1 MNRLVCLV
9 VGLAALA
16 AGCGG
21 DEAARPLPEG
31 RSIAAHGALAPEVQ
45 LFAEPVVATVDV
57 IVDRDRFDPDRV
69 RITGDLE
76 PYEREGDVTRERRDL
91 GRFTHLRF
99 ELTFRCLTYDCIP
112 EVAGGP
118 PRAQPGGV
126 PPPVGSQAGGFGE
139 RKTIRLGPTLVVYDD
154 PGGKT
159 RTLTDVDWQPLQSI
173 SRLNFGDTGVTGIGF
188 PFTASVTPLPALS
201 YRVTPALLAAGLL
214 LGALALLALP
224 AVLVVRALRGGPT
237 EVDVSAPEV
246 TPLERAL
253 KLVEWSRRRSVD
265 ERREALEALAT
276 VLDDLD
282 EAGLAE
288 RARGCAWSPVVPTSE
303 TIDALVHDVKEARGA
318 PA

>member
-21 DEAARPLPEG
+21 EEGRPLPEG

-57 IVDRDRFDPDRV
+57 VVDRDRFDPDRV

-76 PYEREGDVTRERRDL
+76 PYEREGDVVRERRDA

-118 PRAQPGGV
+118 PQSQGGI

-139 RKTIRLGPTLVVYDD
+139 RKTIRLGPTRVVYDD

-159 RTLTDVDWQPLQSI
+159 RTLTDVDWQPLQSV
-173 SRLNFGDTGVTGIGF
+173 SRLNFGDTSVTGIGF

-201 YRVTPALLAAGLL
+201 YRVTPAVLAAGLL

-224 AVLVVRALRGGPT
+224 AVLVVRALRRRPAEVGVSGP
-237 EVDVSAPEV
+237 EL

-253 KLVEWSRRRSVD
+253 ELVEWSRGRSVD

-288 RARGCAWSPVVPTSE
+288 RARGRAWPPLVPTSE